1 MHNVTTNVSQKQL
14 LKQLALAGLGLTGL
28 GLTLMTTALAQT
40 NTTQSNA
47 TQSTTPVVQAAPIMS
62 RWEKQVTAE
71 NAWREYPRP
80 QMVRPQWQN
89 LNGLW
94 EYAITPKAAPAPTS
108 FSGQILV
115 PFALEST
122 LSKVTK
128 PLTDEQRLWYRR
140 NVTIPRDWS
149 GQRVL
154 MHFGAVDYECSLW
167 VNGGLVGSHTGGSD
181 AFSFDITEYLKDG
194 QNQLVLGVTD
204 PTSNDEQP
212 RGKQLTKPNSIWYT
226 PVSGIWQ
233 TVWLEPVPKENY
245 IDEIRVTPEVDSSR
259 LRVEVLLRKPVEAV
273 QMQYKTAI
281 RLTALDGKQVV
292 ATAQLRPGTT
302 GYLTIKNPKLWSP
315 DSPFLYDLNVELVPI
330 NDPYGNTP
338 QNKRRRWANP
348 VRIDSVRALYASATV
363 SGKPIDAVTGYFAMR
378 KIAIGKT
385 PNTGT
390 QPVLLLNNKF
400 VFQNG
405 PLDQGW
411 WPGSLLTPPSDEAM
425 AFEINFLKKSGF
437 NMLRKHIKVEP
448 DRYYYLCDKMGILVW
463 QDMPSGFLEGQNE
476 HPDDAV
482 DPLRRSKGVEQFE
495 LELRRMMNRL
505 HNHPSIVTW
514 VVHNEGW
521 GQYDNPRLA
530 AWVKGLDPSRV
541 VNAVSGWHDQ
551 GAGDFYDI
559 HTYEEEPRYPAP
571 KSDRVVVIGEFG
583 GIGWPIQGH
592 LWNPNMRNWGYQTY
606 QSADVVQQAYQKKY
620 AKIVDYYQKRGL
632 SAAVYTQTTDVEGE
646 VNGLLT
652 YDREVIKIPV
662 EALKKI
668 HAPLFK

>member
-1 MHNVTTNVSQKQL
+1 MRSTHLLFVSFS
-14 LKQLALAGLGLTGL
+14 
-28 GLTLMTTALAQT
+28 LTLLGAGGTIAQTTA
-40 NTTQSNA
+40 SN
-47 TQSTTPVVQAAPIMS
+47 QVRSAPIMS
-62 RWEKQVTAE
+62 RWEKQITPE

-80 QMVRPQWQN
+80 QMVRKQWQN

-94 EYAITPKAAPAPTS
+94 DYAITPKTAPQPTD
-108 FSGQILV
+108 FSGKILV
-115 PFALEST
+115 PFCVEST
-122 LSKVTK
+122 ISKVNK
-128 PLTDEQRLWYRR
+128 ALTADQRLWYRR
-140 NVTIPRDWS
+140 TVSLTGDWA

-154 MHFGAVDYECSLW
+154 LHFGAVDYECNLW

-181 AFSFDITEYLKDG
+181 AFSFDVTDFLKDG

-204 PTSNDEQP
+204 PTSMGEQP
-212 RGKQLTKPNSIWYT
+212 RGKQLLNPNSIWYT

-233 TVWLEPVPKENY
+233 TVWMEPVPKQAY
-245 IDEIRVTPEVDSSR
+245 IEEVKVTPEVDSG
-259 LRVEVLLRKPVEAV
+259 RVRVDVLLDQPANN
-273 QMQYKTAI
+273 YTTAI
-281 RLTALDGKQVV
+281 RLTALNGNQTV
-292 ATAQLRPGTT
+292 ATALVRAGRTA
-302 GYLTIKNPKLWSP
+302 YLTIKTPKLWSP
-315 DSPFLYDLNVELVPI
+315 DSPFLYDIKAELVTVT
-330 NDPYGNTP
+330 DPFGDTP
-338 QNKRRRWANP
+338 RDKRSRQDEIITTAF
-348 VRIDSVRALYASATV
+348 AKATV
-363 SGKPIDAVTGYFAMR
+363 TGTPLDVVTGYFAMR
-378 KIAIGKT
+378 KISVGRHPDGKG
-385 PNTGT
+385 PVAN

-425 AFEINFLKKSGF
+425 TFEIDFLKKSGF

-448 DRYYYLCDKMGILVW
+448 ERYYYLCDKLGILVW

-476 HPDDAV
+476 HPGDQSE
-482 DPLRRSKGVEQFE
+482 PIRRSKSKEQFE

-521 GQYDNPRLA
+521 GQYDNKRLA
-530 AWVKGLDPSRV
+530 DWVKALDPSRT
-541 VNAVSGWHDQ
+541 VNASSGWNDL

-559 HTYEEEPRYPAP
+559 HTYQEEPHAP
-571 KSDRVVVIGEFG
+571 TPKTDRVVVIGEFG

-592 LWNPNMRNWGYQTY
+592 LWNPDMRNWGYQTY
-606 QSADVVQQAYQKKY
+606 QSADVVLKAYQKKY
-620 AKIVDYYQKRGL
+620 AKIVEYYQKQAL

-662 EALKKI
+662 ETLRQI